1 MKVKMEVSAFLVFML
16 FAPETIRES
25 LINQQDEQAAI
36 IEKAELEDRLALLEK
51 RLALLEG
58 S

>member
-1 MKVKMEVSAFLVFML
+1 MKVKKQVSVFLVFML
-16 FAPETIRES
+16 FAPEIIRES
-25 LINQQDEQAAI
+25 LINQQDEQAAL
-36 IEKAELEDRLALLEK
+36 IENAELEDRLALLEK

>member
-1 MKVKMEVSAFLVFML
+1 MEVSAFLVFML

-25 LINQQDEQAAI
+25 LINQQDEEAAL
-36 IEKAELEDRLALLEK
+36 IENSELEDRLALLEN

>member
-1 MKVKMEVSAFLVFML
+1 MKVKKQVSGFLVFML
-16 FAPETIRES
+16 FAPETVRES

>member
-1 MKVKMEVSAFLVFML
+1 MKVKKEVSAFLVIML
-16 FAPETIRES
+16 CAPETIRES

-36 IEKAELEDRLALLEK
+36 IENAELEDRLALLEK